1 MSSPVD
7 PALAGADGTDGADGA
22 ARNSAP
28 APPALPV
35 SRVASG
41 MVFALSAY
49 VLWGFL
55 PVYFRLLAPTGAFEI
70 VAYRI
75 LFSLVFCAVLLT
87 ITRGWARL
95 AALVRQPRILLTLAI
110 AGILIY
116 VNWQV
121 FVLAAITGHVVE
133 GALGYFI
140 NPIFTVLLG
149 VIFLR
154 ERLRPA
160 QWIALGI
167 SAAAIV
173 IIAVGYGAF
182 PWIALALTLSFGL
195 YGFIKKRVGGE
206 VDAVGGLTIETAW
219 LTPVAVVQLIVV
231 GASSGLTLTEG
242 GTGHTVLIVLVG
254 VATGLPLLFFA
265 AAAARLPLIAIGLTQ
280 YLTPVLQF
288 IFGVVFLGEAMS
300 TTRWIGF
307 VLVWVALIVLTVD
320 LIRAAQGQR
329 RASHAAV

>member
-1 MSSPVD
+1 MSSPAD
-7 PALAGADGTDGADGA
+7 PRPSGPIAAGTQ
-22 ARNSAP
+22 SAP
-28 APPALPV
+28 SQPRLV
-35 SRVASG
+35 SG
-41 MVFALSAY
+41 LIFALGSY
-49 VLWGFL
+49 LLWGFL

-87 ITRGWARL
+87 ITQGWARM
-95 AALVRQPRILLTLAI
+95 AALLRQPRILLTMAV
-110 AGILIY
+110 AGVLIY
-116 VNWQV
+116 INWQV
-121 FVLAAITGHVVE
+121 FVLAAVSGHVVE

-160 QWIALGI
+160 QWVAVGI
-167 SAAAIV
+167 SAIAIV

-182 PWIALALTLSFGL
+182 PWIAIALTLSFGL
-195 YGFIKKRVGGE
+195 YGFIKKRVGGH
-206 VDAVGGLTIETAW
+206 VDALSGLTLETAW
-219 LTPVAVVQLIVV
+219 LTPVAVVQLILV
-231 GASSGLTLTEG
+231 GLTSGLTFTAG
-242 GTGHTVLIVLVG
+242 GPGHTVLIVLVG
-254 VATGLPLLFFA
+254 VATGLPLLLFA
-265 AAAARLPLIAIGLTQ
+265 AAASRLPLIAIGLTQ

-320 LIRAAQGQR
+320 LVRAAQGQR

>member
-1 MSSPVD
+1 MTSPSDTPPSGPIPVGGQ
-7 PALAGADGTDGADGA
+7 GAPSQ
-22 ARNSAP
+22 AR
-28 APPALPV
+28 LV
-35 SRVASG
+35 SG
-41 MVFALSAY
+41 LVFSLGSY
-49 VLWGFL
+49 LLWGFL

-87 ITRGWARL
+87 ITNGWARL
-95 AALVRQPRILLTLAI
+95 AALVRQPRILLTMAV
-110 AGILIY
+110 AGVLIY

-121 FVLAAITGHVVE
+121 FVLAAVSGHVVE

-160 QWIALGI
+160 QWVAVGI
-167 SAAAIV
+167 SAVAIV

-182 PWIALALTLSFGL
+182 PWIAIALTLSFGL
-195 YGFIKKRVGGE
+195 YGFIKKRVGGH
-206 VDAVGGLTIETAW
+206 VDALSGLTLETAW
-219 LTPVAVVQLIVV
+219 LTPVAVVQLILV
-231 GASSGLTLTEG
+231 AISSGLTFTAG
-242 GTGHTVLIVLVG
+242 GPGHSVLIVLVG
-254 VATGLPLLFFA
+254 VATGLPLLLFA
-265 AAAARLPLIAIGLTQ
+265 AAASRLPLIAIGLTQ

-320 LIRAAQGQR
+320 LVRAAQGQR

>member
-1 MSSPVD
+1 MSSPAD
-7 PALAGADGTDGADGA
+7 PRPSGPIAAGTQ
-22 ARNSAP
+22 SAP
-28 APPALPV
+28 SQPRLV
-35 SRVASG
+35 SG
-41 MVFALSAY
+41 LIFALGSY
-49 VLWGFL
+49 LLWGFL

-75 LFSLVFCAVLLT
+75 LFSLVFCAILLT
-87 ITRGWARL
+87 ITQGWGRM
-95 AALVRQPRILLTLAI
+95 AALLRQPRILLTMAV
-110 AGILIY
+110 AGVLIY
-116 VNWQV
+116 INWQV
-121 FVLAAITGHVVE
+121 FVLAAVSGHVVE

-160 QWIALGI
+160 QWVAVGI
-167 SAAAIV
+167 SAVAIV
-173 IIAVGYGAF
+173 VIAVGYGAF
-182 PWIALALTLSFGL
+182 PWIAIALTLSFGL
-195 YGFIKKRVGGE
+195 YGFIKKRVGGH
-206 VDAVGGLTIETAW
+206 VDALSGLTLETAW
-219 LTPVAVVQLIVV
+219 LTPVAVVQLILV
-231 GASSGLTLTEG
+231 GLTSGLTFTAG
-242 GTGHTVLIVLVG
+242 GPGHTVLIVLVG
-254 VATGLPLLFFA
+254 VATGLPLLLFA
-265 AAAARLPLIAIGLTQ
+265 AAASRLPLIAIGLTQ

-320 LIRAAQGQR
+320 LVRAAQGQR

>member
-1 MSSPVD
+1 MSSAGE
-7 PALAGADGTDGADGA
+7 PALE
-22 ARNSAP
+22 ARATGG
-28 APPALPV
+28 PPGIVPK
-35 SRVASG
+35 SRVVSG
-41 MVFALSAY
+41 LIFSLGAY

-87 ITRGWARL
+87 ILRGWGRL
-95 AALVRQPRILLTLAI
+95 AALVRQPRILLTLAV
-110 AGILIY
+110 AGVLIY

-121 FVLAAITGHVVE
+121 FVLAAVTGHVVE

-167 SAAAIV
+167 SAVAIV

-182 PWIALALTLSFGL
+182 PWIAVALTLSFGL

-206 VDAVGGLTIETAW
+206 VDALSGLTIETAW
-219 LTPVAVVQLIVV
+219 LAPVAVVQLILVS
-231 GASSGLTLTEG
+231 ASSGLTLTAAG
-242 GTGHTVLIVLVG
+242 PGHTTLVVLVG
-254 VATGLPLLFFA
+254 GATGLPHPA
-265 AAAARLPLIAIGLTQ
+265 SPSCS
-280 YLTPVLQF
+280 PP
-288 IFGVVFLGEAMS
+288 
-300 TTRWIGF
+300 
-307 VLVWVALIVLTVD
+307 
-320 LIRAAQGQR
+320 R
-329 RASHAAV
+329 RPRSCR

>member
-1 MSSPVD
+1 MSSP
-7 PALAGADGTDGADGA
+7 AG
-22 ARNSAP
+22 P
-28 APPALPV
+28 APDEPAAPSAQAPV
-35 SRVASG
+35 SQRRLVSG
-41 MVFALSAY
+41 LIFSLGSY
-49 VLWGFL
+49 LLWGFL

-75 LFSLVFCAVLLT
+75 LFSLVFCAILLT
-87 ITRGWARL
+87 ITGGWGRM
-95 AALVRQPRILLTLAI
+95 AALVRQPRILLTMAV
-110 AGILIY
+110 AGVLIY
-116 VNWQV
+116 INWQV
-121 FVLAAITGHVVE
+121 FVLAAVSGHVVE

-160 QWIALGI
+160 QWVAVGI
-167 SAAAIV
+167 SAVAIV

-182 PWIALALTLSFGL
+182 PWIAIALTLSFGL
-195 YGFIKKRVGGE
+195 YGFIKKRVGGH
-206 VDAVGGLTIETAW
+206 VDAVSGLTLETAW
-219 LTPVAVVQLIVV
+219 LTPVAAVQLILVAV
-231 GASSGLTLTEG
+231 SSGLTFTAG
-242 GTGHTVLIVLVG
+242 GPGHSVLIVLVG
-254 VATGLPLLFFA
+254 VATGLPLLLFA
-265 AAAARLPLIAIGLTQ
+265 AAASRLPLIAIGLTQ

-300 TTRWIGF
+300 TTRWVGF

-320 LIRAAQGQR
+320 LIRAVRGQR

>member
-1 MSSPVD
+1 LVSGLIFS
-7 PALAGADGTDGADGA
+7 LA
-22 ARNSAP
+22 S
-28 APPALPV
+28 
-35 SRVASG
+35 
-41 MVFALSAY
+41 Y

-55 PVYFRLLAPTGAFEI
+55 PLYFLLLEPTGAFEI

-87 ITRGWARL
+87 VTRGWAGL
-95 AALVRQPRILLTLAI
+95 AGLVRQPRILLTLAV

-121 FVLAAITGHVVE
+121 FVLAATTGHVVE

-160 QWIALGI
+160 QWIAVGI
-167 SAAAIV
+167 SAVAIV
-173 IIAVGYGAF
+173 IIAVGYGSF
-182 PWIALALTLSFGL
+182 PWIAIALTLSFGL

-206 VDAVGGLTIETAW
+206 VDAIGGLTIETAW
-219 LTPVAVVQLIVV
+219 LTPVAAVQLILVST
-231 GASSGLTLTEG
+231 SSGLTLTAVG
-242 GTGHTVLIVLVG
+242 PGHTVLVVLVG

-280 YLTPVLQF
+280 YLTPLLQF

-300 TTRWIGF
+300 TTRWVGF
-307 VLVWVALIVLTVD
+307 VLVWVALIVLTID

-329 RASHAAV
+329 RASRAAV

>member
-1 MSSPVD
+1 MSSP
-7 PALAGADGTDGADGA
+7 TD
-22 ARNSAP
+22 
-28 APPALPV
+28 APPGGPV
-35 SRVASG
+35 PAGSQAAPSQARLVSG
-41 MVFALSAY
+41 LIFSIGSYL
-49 VLWGFL
+49 LWGFL

-87 ITRGWARL
+87 ITNGWARL
-95 AALVRQPRILLTLAI
+95 AALVRQPRILLTMAV
-110 AGILIY
+110 AGVLIY

-121 FVLAAITGHVVE
+121 FVLAAVSGHVVE

-160 QWIALGI
+160 QWVAVGI
-167 SAAAIV
+167 SAVAIV

-182 PWIALALTLSFGL
+182 PWIAIALTLSFGL
-195 YGFIKKRVGGE
+195 YGFIKKRVGGH
-206 VDAVGGLTIETAW
+206 VDALSGLTLETAW
-219 LTPVAVVQLIVV
+219 LTPVAVVQLILV
-231 GASSGLTLTEG
+231 AISSGLTFTAG
-242 GTGHTVLIVLVG
+242 GPGHSVLIVLVG
-254 VATGLPLLFFA
+254 VATGLPLLLFA
-265 AAAARLPLIAIGLTQ
+265 AAASRLPLIAIGLTQ

-320 LIRAAQGQR
+320 LVRAAQGQR

>member
-1 MSSPVD
+1 MSSP
-7 PALAGADGTDGADGA
+7 AD
-22 ARNSAP
+22 
-28 APPALPV
+28 APPSGPV
-35 SRVASG
+35 PAGSQAAPSQARLVSG
-41 MVFALSAY
+41 LIFSLGSY
-49 VLWGFL
+49 LLWGFL

-87 ITRGWARL
+87 ITNGWARL
-95 AALVRQPRILLTLAI
+95 AALVRQPRILLTMAV
-110 AGILIY
+110 AGVLIY

-121 FVLAAITGHVVE
+121 FVLAAVSGHVVE

-160 QWIALGI
+160 QWVAVGI
-167 SAAAIV
+167 SAVAIV

-182 PWIALALTLSFGL
+182 PWIAIALTLSFGL
-195 YGFIKKRVGGE
+195 YGFIKKRVGGH
-206 VDAVGGLTIETAW
+206 VDALSGLTLETAW
-219 LTPVAVVQLIVV
+219 LTPVAVVQLILV
-231 GASSGLTLTEG
+231 AISSGLTFTAG
-242 GTGHTVLIVLVG
+242 GPGHSVLIVLVG
-254 VATGLPLLFFA
+254 VATGLPLLLFA
-265 AAAARLPLIAIGLTQ
+265 AAASRLPLIAIGLTQ

-320 LIRAAQGQR
+320 LVRAAQGQR

>member
-1 MSSPVD
+1 MSSP
-7 PALAGADGTDGADGA
+7 AD
-22 ARNSAP
+22 
-28 APPALPV
+28 APPSGPV
-35 SRVASG
+35 PAASQAAPSQARLVSG
-41 MVFALSAY
+41 LIFSLGSY
-49 VLWGFL
+49 LLWGFL

-87 ITRGWARL
+87 ITNGWARL
-95 AALVRQPRILLTLAI
+95 AALVRQPRILLTMAV
-110 AGILIY
+110 AGVLIY

-121 FVLAAITGHVVE
+121 FVLAAVSGHVVE

-160 QWIALGI
+160 QWVAVGI
-167 SAAAIV
+167 SAVAIV

-182 PWIALALTLSFGL
+182 PWIAIALTLSFGL
-195 YGFIKKRVGGE
+195 YGFIKKRVGGH
-206 VDAVGGLTIETAW
+206 VDALSGLTLETAW
-219 LTPVAVVQLIVV
+219 LTPVAVVQLILVAV
-231 GASSGLTLTEG
+231 SSGLTFTAG
-242 GTGHTVLIVLVG
+242 GPGHVALIVLVG
-254 VATGLPLLFFA
+254 VATGLPLLLFA
-265 AAAARLPLIAIGLTQ
+265 AAASRLPLIAIGLTQ

-320 LIRAAQGQR
+320 LVRAAQGQR

>member
-1 MSSPVD
+1 MSSPAD
-7 PALAGADGTDGADGA
+7 PRPSGPIAAGTQA
-22 ARNSAP
+22 APSQPR
-28 APPALPV
+28 LV
-35 SRVASG
+35 SG
-41 MVFALSAY
+41 LIFALGSY
-49 VLWGFL
+49 LLWGFL

-87 ITRGWARL
+87 ITQGWGRM
-95 AALVRQPRILLTLAI
+95 AALLRQPRILLTMAV
-110 AGILIY
+110 AGVLIY

-121 FVLAAITGHVVE
+121 FVLAAVSGHVVE

-160 QWIALGI
+160 QWVAVGI
-167 SAAAIV
+167 SAVAIV
-173 IIAVGYGAF
+173 VIAVGYGAF
-182 PWIALALTLSFGL
+182 PWIAIALTLSFGL
-195 YGFIKKRVGGE
+195 YGFIKKRVGGH
-206 VDAVGGLTIETAW
+206 VDALSGLTLETAW
-219 LTPVAVVQLIVV
+219 LTPVAVVQLILV
-231 GASSGLTLTEG
+231 GLTSGLTFTAG
-242 GTGHTVLIVLVG
+242 GPVHTVLIVLVG
-254 VATGLPLLFFA
+254 VATGLPLLLFA
-265 AAAARLPLIAIGLTQ
+265 AAASRLPLIAIGLTQ

-320 LIRAAQGQR
+320 LVRAAQGQR

>member
-1 MSSPVD
+1 MSSSVD
-7 PALAGADGTDGADGA
+7 PALDGADGA
-22 ARNSAP
+22 DGAVHEAAP
-28 APPALPV
+28 APSALPV

-75 LFSLVFCAVLLT
+75 LFSLMFCAVLLT

-95 AALVRQPRILLTLAI
+95 AALLRQPRILLTLAI

-160 QWIALGI
+160 QWTALGI

-195 YGFIKKRVGGE
+195 YGFIKKRVGGQ

-219 LTPVAVVQLIVV
+219 LTPVAAVQLIVV
-231 GASSGLTLTEG
+231 GTSSGLTLTSG
-242 GTGHTVLIVLVG
+242 GTGHTALIVLVG

-329 RASHAAV
+329 RASHPAV

>member
-1 MSSPVD
+1 MSSP
-7 PALAGADGTDGADGA
+7 AD
-22 ARNSAP
+22 
-28 APPALPV
+28 APPGGPV
-35 SRVASG
+35 PAGSQAAPSQVRLVSG
-41 MVFALSAY
+41 LIFSIGSYL
-49 VLWGFL
+49 LWGFL

-75 LFSLVFCAVLLT
+75 LFSLLFCAVLLT
-87 ITRGWARL
+87 ITNGWARL
-95 AALVRQPRILLTLAI
+95 AALVRQPRILLTMAV
-110 AGILIY
+110 AGVLIY

-121 FVLAAITGHVVE
+121 FVLAAVSGHVVE

-154 ERLRPA
+154 EWLRPA
-160 QWIALGI
+160 QWVAVGI
-167 SAAAIV
+167 SAVAIV

-182 PWIALALTLSFGL
+182 PWIAIALTLSFGL
-195 YGFIKKRVGGE
+195 YGFIKKRVGGH
-206 VDAVGGLTIETAW
+206 VDALSGLTLETAW
-219 LTPVAVVQLIVV
+219 LTPVAVVQLILV
-231 GASSGLTLTEG
+231 AISSGLTFTAG
-242 GTGHTVLIVLVG
+242 GPGHSVLIVLVG
-254 VATGLPLLFFA
+254 VATGLPLLLFA
-265 AAAARLPLIAIGLTQ
+265 AAASRLPLIAIGLTQ

-307 VLVWVALIVLTVD
+307 VLVWVALVVLTVD
-320 LIRAAQGQR
+320 LVRAAQGQR